1 MILNNGERPGVL
13 KTDKE
18 KLADAYNKIAE
29 MEHQAAAGGEAID
42 KLKWMNA
49 QLRVAITALGEH
61 YELSAEAMHAIVQ
74 PYIDK
79 QEVEYKKMV
88 AETKEKFMQDL
99 KDGKVPKF
107 ETVPNPDAPK
117 QEG

>member
-18 KLADAYNKIAE
+18 KLADAYNKVAE
-29 MEHQAAAGGEAID
+29 MEHQAAAGGKAID
-42 KLKWMNA
+42 QLKWMNA

-61 YELSAEAMHAIVQ
+61 YELTAEAMQAIVQ

-79 QEVEYKKMV
+79 REAEFVKM
-88 AETKEKFMQDL
+88 AQETKEKFMQDL

-107 ETVPNPDAPK
+107 ETVPNPDLPK